1 MNHSFQD
8 FYNNHI
14 LHEIIYG
21 KSGSSK
27 ITVFTIVGAL
37 IFVSLVNFSL
47 QKMQKVQKFI
57 VRASFVKMVD
67 FAIQKFQKSIS
78 RNVSTLSYSEN
89 CTLACPGLYFLTY
102 P

>member
-37 IFVSLVNFSL
+37 IFVSLVNFSP
-47 QKMQKVQKFI
+47 QKVQKFK
-57 VRASFVKMVD
+57 VRASKFVKLVD

-78 RNVSTLSYSEN
+78 RFQH
-89 CTLACPGLYFLTY
+89 FLIVRIAH
-102 P
+102 